1 MPELTPEQE
10 KALQDLKI
18 ASDNLKKAAGGK
30 VGETAETKYGE
41 AYARCYKLG
50 LKQWPPTV
58 CKTTRQGIDKA
69 MTFLYHIHMTD
80 KENKMDGID
89 SYFEHK
95 FNGVNN
101 E

>member
-1 MPELTPEQE
+1 MNLTDEQE
-10 KALQDLKI
+10 KALRDLEA
-18 ASDNLKKAAGGK
+18 ASNNLKKAAGGK

-95 FNGVNN
+95 FNGMNN